1 MFKLKK
7 NIYVFLNNKIISCD
21 TILPLLLETKSKN
34 PSINVIF
41 YCFSYQTYV
50 FLKQNILLIK
60 GINEIGNLKCLT
72 RVNTKNWH
80 RYRIYRVIHLLKVL
94 PTILN
99 ISLNILFRNTYVIHF
114 KALNFWPFILFYY
127 INKNNTIYSDSDS
140 SGWSL
145 SFFKADNA
153 IHERKDPNK
162 GLLMSSVTDSKS
174 KTPRGKKVISF
185 SHNWPILKH
194 PALKDS
200 QKFIITAPHQ
210 RSYWISYLKKN
221 ANNMIYEELNIND
234 EQEFCVLLL
243 GHIGK
248 EVDGARYLK
257 NENDW
262 TTLVEDILDI
272 IHDVWPNITILIKP
286 HIITDMLVLKNIL
299 STRKHINIKI
309 TYLHP
314 ALLAVKAKF
323 FSAIVYT
330 TAFQS
335 VSNMNAITIE
345 YTNQK
350 QEYLKMANYKSIRP
364 EYTSYFFND
373 DEEGFRDILI
383 SLKDKPNNK
392 LPIGISTD
400 DSGLIEYLSSS

>member
-1 MFKLKK
+1 MYKLKK

-34 PSINVIF
+34 PSLNIIF
-41 YCFSYQTYV
+41 YCFSYQTYI
-50 FLKQNILLIK
+50 FLKKNTLLIK
-60 GINEIGNLKCLT
+60 GIQEIGNLRCLT

-80 RYRIYRVIHLLKVL
+80 RYKIYRVIHLFKIL
-94 PTILN
+94 PTISN
-99 ISLNILFRNTYVIHF
+99 IIFNIFFRKTYVIHF

-127 INKNNTIYSDSDS
+127 INKSNTIYSDSDS
-140 SGWSL
+140 SGWSISL
-145 SFFKADNA
+145 FKADNA
-153 IHERKDPNK
+153 IHDRKDPNK
-162 GLLMSSVTDSKS
+162 GFLMGSVLDSKA
-174 KTPRGKKVISF
+174 KVPRGAKVISF
-185 SHNWPILKH
+185 SSDWPMLKH
-194 PALKDS
+194 PALKNA
-200 QKFIITAPHQ
+200 KCFILSAPHQ
-210 RSYWISYLKKN
+210 RSYWINYLKNN
-221 ANNMIYEELNIND
+221 ANNMIYKELNIND

-248 EVDGARYLK
+248 EADGASYLK

-286 HIITDMLVLKNIL
+286 HIITDMLVLKDIL
-299 STRKHINIKI
+299 STRQHINVKI

-323 FSAIVYT
+323 FSAIIYT

-335 VSNMNAITIE
+335 VRNMNGITIE

-350 QEYLKMANYKSIRP
+350 EEYLKMANYKSIRP

-373 DEEGFRDILI
+373 DEEGFRDILKD
-383 SLKDKPNNK
+383 LKNKPNNK
-392 LPIGISTD
+392 LPLGINTD
-400 DSGLIEYLSSS
+400 DSGLIKYLSS